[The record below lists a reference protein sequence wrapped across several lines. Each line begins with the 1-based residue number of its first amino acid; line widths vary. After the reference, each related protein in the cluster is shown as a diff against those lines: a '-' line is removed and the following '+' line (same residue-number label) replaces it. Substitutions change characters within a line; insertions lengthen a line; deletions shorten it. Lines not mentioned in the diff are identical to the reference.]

1 MKRINWYRCM
11 KLPLFLLILSG
22 TLGISTIASAEVGQI
37 DGHIWQASSLNEKR
51 AYLMGV
57 SNVVAVNRAIQIKHN
72 DLDPDA
78 AVNHI
83 AAAMD
88 ASTIDAAISR
98 IDSWYRSN
106 DSKLDVPVL
115 GVVWLGLVKAM
126 Q

>member
-11 KLPLFLLILSG
+11 KLPLILMVLSG
-22 TLGISTIASAEVGQI
+22 MLGISTIASAEVGQI
-37 DGHIWQASSLNEKR
+37 NGHIWQASSLNEKR

-72 DLDPDA
+72 NLDSDA

-88 ASTIDAAISR
+88 ASTIDAAIDR
-98 IDSWYRSN
+98 IDSWYSSN